1 MMGWFGSKDTKT
13 SLEKIK
19 EQGEAAQKEI
29 KRIIATPEG
38 ATQALVR
45 ALGTPNRRG
54 VGTIPDSDPYSST
67 LRSYAA
73 MALGNHEEVHGG
85 WACCIC
91 NVMFEDV
98 SNAHNLMIYPK
109 RSCSCNVFDPRAVEP
124 LIKALEDE
132 DWSVRSS
139 AASALGMIGDERAA
153 EPLSKTLRDNDLKD
167 DYGSSFYVRK
177 ASAQALG
184 EIGGTQAFNYLF
196 KEFIKLPSP
205 SLPQMAALF
214 PYSFWEK
221 FPETANLQR
230 KRNYDA
236 VAEALKKFP
245 ETANEFERLELYDKA
260 NEFYKYHDML
270 EEAAAIRRKK
280 AEMAGSKT
288 IVHGDYV
295 DDRDTTYVDDRDTI
309 IQDSVVSKSNI
320 GAGGKSKAEDLR
332 EAKSLFEE
340 GLIDESEYKQMK
352 KEILGK

>member
-1 MMGWFGSKDTKT
+1 MGWFGSKDKDDGFDKR
-13 SLEKIK
+13 SFK
-19 EQGEAAQKEI
+19 EQAEAAQKEI

-38 ATQALVR
+38 TTQALIR

-73 MALGNHEEVHGG
+73 QALGNFTETEGG

-91 NVMFEDV
+91 YTMFENV

-124 LIKALEDE
+124 LIKALGDGG
-132 DWSVRSS
+132 WSVRSS

-153 EPLSKTLRDNDLKD
+153 EPLSKTLKDNDLTD
-167 DYGSSFYVRK
+167 EYGSSFYVRK

-184 EIGGTQAFNYLF
+184 GIGGTQAFNSLF

-205 SLPQMAALF
+205 SLPQMAD
-214 PYSFWEK
+214 PYYYWER
-221 FPETANLQR
+221 TANVQT

-260 NEFYKYHDML
+260 EEWYKYHDML

-295 DDRDTTYVDDRDTI
+295 DDRDTIVK
-309 IQDSVVSKSNI
+309 DSVINRSNV
-320 GAGGKSKAEDLR
+320 GAGGDDKFSKLKELK
-332 EAKSLFEE
+332 EMFESDFISKEEME
-340 GLIDESEYKQMK
+340 GK
-352 KEILGK
+352 

>member
-1 MMGWFGSKDTKT
+1 MGWFGSKDTKT
-13 SLEKIK
+13 DGLDKRSLT
-19 EQGEAAQKEI
+19 EQSEAAQKEI
-29 KRIIATPEG
+29 KEIIATPDEG
-38 ATQALVR
+38 TQALIR

-54 VGTIPDSDPYSST
+54 VHELLPNTDMYSTS

-73 MALGNHEEVHGG
+73 MALGNYIEMKGG

-91 NVMFEDV
+91 NVMFENV
-98 SNAHNLMIYPK
+98 SNAHNLMTYPK

-124 LIKALEDE
+124 LIKALGDGE
-132 DWSVRSS
+132 WSVRSS

-153 EPLSKTLRDNDLKD
+153 EPLSKTLKDNDLKD
-167 DYGSSFYVRK
+167 ELGSSFYVRK
-177 ASAQALG
+177 AAAQALG
-184 EIGGTQAFNYLF
+184 RIGGTQAFNSLF

-205 SLPQMAALF
+205 SSQMAD
-214 PYSFWEK
+214 PYYYWER
-221 FPETANLQR
+221 TANVQT

-260 NEFYKYHDML
+260 EEWYKYHDML

-295 DDRDTTYVDDRDTI
+295 DDRDTIVK
-309 IQDSVVSKSNI
+309 DSVINRSNV
-320 GAGGKSKAEDLR
+320 GAGGDDKFSKLKELK
-332 EAKSLFEE
+332 EMFESDFISKE
-340 GLIDESEYKQMK
+340 EMEEMK